1 MRHSEEVIG
10 LEPCMNHEEIIIFM
24 DTQVSAILQQDRES
38 NDGELS
44 AKGEALANAFMF
56 FVTSISKKAKLFI
69 SEELSLRIISEQILF
84 HKKLLKLDKQ
94 ELKQLIPETQST
106 RKIKDRTY
114 NTYAYLVK
122 KNEIEILGL
131 V

>member
-1 MRHSEEVIG
+1 
-10 LEPCMNHEEIIIFM
+10 
-24 DTQVSAILQQDRES
+24 
-38 NDGELS
+38 
-44 AKGEALANAFMF
+44 MF
-56 FVTSISKKAKLFI
+56 FVTSISKKSKLFI
-69 SEELSLRIISEQILF
+69 SEELCLRVISEQILF

-131 V
+131 VQRHQN